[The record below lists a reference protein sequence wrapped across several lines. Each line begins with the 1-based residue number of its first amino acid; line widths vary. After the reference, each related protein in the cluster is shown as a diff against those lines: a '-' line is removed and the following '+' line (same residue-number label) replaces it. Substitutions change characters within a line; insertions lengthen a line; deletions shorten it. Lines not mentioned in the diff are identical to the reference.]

1 MELPTRA
8 DTWFAVAL
16 TLAMAAGVAVTGPA
30 GVVSRVGAV
39 VASAGL
45 MAMAQRRRRPLP
57 ALGAAIV
64 VVLVEVVAAPSGS
77 EAPAFLAIMI
87 ATYSL
92 AAYGTPRQLVVG
104 LAAAVA
110 GVCGAQYLGPPQG
123 YSHGSAIAFFVGLLV
138 LAPTV
143 VGTLAGTRHHLARRL
158 RDSVET
164 LERLGEQRVTSQVA
178 AERDRVTSDIEL
190 VVLRGLDELRTAGQ
204 ARTLDQVGH
213 VERIAREV
221 LGAMRSL
228 VGDLRIRGTE
238 GLRPIEP
245 LAVLRA
251 RVQAALPEVDKPD
264 PRSELARRSLL
275 GPALADRLLG
285 VGVAVYAVVAVG
297 LDPSTVGSAVR
308 FPTGAALTV
317 ATILPLAW
325 SRRAPLRAVTV
336 CAAAT
341 VAYVAVALP
350 PDPLGGLT
358 LVPCTLIAPLVV
370 GLLCRSVRA
379 VAGLAMCLGAT
390 TGAAIVDSGADVNAS
405 VVVPLY
411 ALVVGCWA
419 AGVALHSAATALAA
433 QADAVVSERAEQ
445 AALVAQRVRAERA
458 RLARE
463 LHDAAGHA
471 LTVIVLQ
478 ATAARRVWHTAPD
491 LAAEHVRVL
500 GQTVAEVVSE
510 LRPLVLWLA
519 MEDPLEPRTNLD
531 ALVSRART
539 CGLRVKTY
547 VSAPIDHTTYRLVQE
562 ALTNAARHSPGAV
575 VSVTVREDGGSITVE
590 VTNGPPQ
597 AGMAAAPPAGPGHGL
612 RGMAERVAARE
623 GSLAAGSLPDGG
635 FVVRATLPAGDPSA
649 EGSYRPAPPEAA

>member
-1 MELPTRA
+1 
-8 DTWFAVAL
+8 
-16 TLAMAAGVAVTGPA
+16 
-30 GVVSRVGAV
+30 
-39 VASAGL
+39 
-45 MAMAQRRRRPLP
+45 MAMAQRRRRPLL

-77 EAPAFLAIMI
+77 EALAFLAIMI

-178 AERDRVTSDIEL
+178 AERDRVTADIEL
-190 VVLRGLDELRTAGQ
+190 VVLRGLEELRTAGQ

-213 VERIAREV
+213 VGRIAREA
-221 LGAMRSL
+221 LGAMRNL

-245 LAVLRA
+245 LAVLRGQ
-251 RVQAALPEVDKPD
+251 VQAALTEVDKAD

-275 GPALADRLLG
+275 GPARADRLLG

-297 LDPSTVGSAVR
+297 LDPSAVGSAVR

-341 VAYVAVALP
+341 VAYAAVALP

-379 VAGLAMCLGAT
+379 VAGLAVCLGAT
-390 TGAAIVDSGADVNAS
+390 TGAAIVDTGADVNAS

-419 AGVALHSAATALAA
+419 AGVALHSAAALAA
-433 QADAVVSERAEQ
+433 QADAVVSERTEQ
-445 AALVAQRVRAERA
+445 AALAAQRVRAERA

-478 ATAARRVWHTAPD
+478 ATAARRVWHTDPE

-519 MEDPLEPRTNLD
+519 MEDPLEPRTDLD

-547 VSAPIDHTTYRLVQE
+547 VSAPIDHTTYRIVQE
-562 ALTNAARHSPGAV
+562 ALTNAARHALGAV

-612 RGMAERVAARE
+612 RGMAERVAARK

-649 EGSYRPAPPEAA
+649 EESHRPAPPEAA